1 MVLFFFFSP
10 IQTEFLCIDDGYNDY
25 FSGFTGCLAGLTTEC
40 QDVMNAVDECILDS
54 DPDPDC
60 TAADMCAQDS
70 FNENNQVISS
80 DFLNCLGEL
89 THPTV
94 VDAKACM
101 DYFCGKKT
109 FFFFD
114 LKR

>member
-1 MVLFFFFSP
+1 MHGFVFFFPSKLNFY
-10 IQTEFLCIDDGYNDY
+10 IDQYLE
-25 FSGFTGCLAGLTTEC
+25 FTGCLEGLTMEC
-40 QDVMNAVDECILDS
+40 QSEFDAVDECIIS
-54 DPDPDC
+54 DPDSDC
-60 TAADMCAQDS
+60 MDGKMCVTGS

-109 FFFFD
+109 FFFI
-114 LKR
+114 